1 MNDAP
6 AGVPRDLER
15 PLQLLEELRTL
26 IRQQA
31 DAQQAAAAEQARL
44 RRVIEEAATRL
55 EGMLAGQRVSRAE
68 LQALIE
74 ALRVAIAPPPPAD
87 DDAV

>member
-6 AGVPRDLER
+6 AGDPRDLKR

-31 DAQQAAAAEQARL
+31 DAQHAAMTEHIRL
-44 RRVIEEAATRL
+44 RRVIEDTATRL
-55 EGMLAGQRVSRAE
+55 EGMLAGQRASRAE
-68 LQALIE
+68 LQALIDT
-74 ALRVAIAPPPPAD
+74 LRAAVAPPPPTHD
-87 DDAV
+87 DEG